1 VLERLHRA
9 YVESCG
15 ERVQLCDYP
24 LAAMTY
30 LHVESDGPR
39 SVVWSLRW
47 ADCFLE
53 HRPIAEPVVRPA
65 PRRRLS
71 EVPLNVPYKPLA
83 IERDVIEAMR
93 ERRVR
98 QIAEGVGGALTLM
111 PESAYAATESRLQ
124 TTSPHLLLC
133 GSDGFERLW
142 GSYGARSLPD
152 VCDSALAGSLIDEM
166 QRLRDWE
173 RENPGHARELK
184 RADDATVLMILSGV

>member
-1 VLERLHRA
+1 M
-9 YVESCG
+9 
-15 ERVQLCDYP
+15 QLCDYP

-30 LHVESDGPR
+30 LHVESDGPQ

-47 ADCFLE
+47 ASCSSSIA
-53 HRPIAEPVVRPA
+53 RYAEPVVRPA
-65 PRRRLS
+65 PARRLS

-83 IERDVIEAMR
+83 IERDVLEAMR

-111 PESAYAATESRLQ
+111 PQSAYAATESHLQ
-124 TTSPHLLLC
+124 TTSPLLLLC

-142 GSYGARSLPD
+142 RSYGARSLPD

-173 RENPGHARELK
+173 RENPGQHASLK